1 MPKGV
6 RTSKKTKAKILNPKE
21 GFWNQIKLYRGK
33 RYTRHSGYPDR
44 DKALAT
50 ARKIRKKEKKQAH
63 VSRDKTD
70 RKNYAVWWIR
80 D

>member
-6 RTSKKTKAKILNPKE
+6 RTSKKTKAKVLNPKE
-21 GFWNQIKLYRGK
+21 GFWNQIKFFRGR
-33 RYTRHSGYPDR
+33 RYSRHSGYPDR
-44 DKALAT
+44 DKALEVA
-50 ARKIRKKEKKQAH
+50 KNIREKEKKKAH
-63 VSRDKTD
+63 VSRDKKH